1 MRSFAPVRSFAH
13 GDRPQPSAHPVRAF
27 EERHAAG
34 VEFTGAFPVPGKA
47 SGEETA
53 AYSGSDY
60 RRVEFGNG
68 R

>member
-1 MRSFAPVRSFAH
+1 M
-13 GDRPQPSAHPVRAF
+13 RAF

-47 SGEETA
+47 GGEETA